1 MLSISR
7 FARIFLVALVIVT
20 IPTAFLFYPSK
31 PDTNDGEISL
41 EKGGIDSEHWRA
53 PLPPPQRVEEEDEEA
68 RGWDQPGQDPAPAPV
83 VEEGSGG
90 KEWKGPN
97 DNVAGDTGAAW
108 EAEHGGAGAGSGGA
122 QPQLISAEE
131 GVDVRKGSG
140 GAGGFESVAQDV
152 MSGGVIMPHLG
163 NATAK

>member
-31 PDTNDGEISL
+31 PDTSDGEISL
-41 EKGGIDSEHWRA
+41 EKGGIDSEHWRD
-53 PLPPPQRVEEEDEEA
+53 PLPPPPRFEEEDEEA
-68 RGWDQPGQDPAPAPV
+68 RGWGQAAQDPARK
-83 VEEGSGG
+83 VEGEGSE
-90 KEWKGPN
+90 KEWKGPAE
-97 DNVAGDTGAAW
+97 NVAGDTGAGWRAD
-108 EAEHGGAGAGSGGA
+108 HDGAGAGSGGA
-122 QPQLISAEE
+122 QPQLVSADE
-131 GVDVRKGSG
+131 GVDSKKGSG
-140 GAGGFESVAQDV
+140 VGSGVGLEGVAQDV